1 MRSRLTLAGISLAF
15 ICSCSSAQGTWGGT
29 GGGAGGELDVQGSG
43 GLAEGTTGGVG
54 NPGGMQAAGGQPATG
69 GQLAAGGVQMTGGTG
84 QTGGT
89 AVTAGGQ
96 NTGGVGPT
104 GGTEAAGGTQNTGGT
119 EQTGGTQN
127 TGGVGQA
134 GGSEQTG
141 GSAAAGG
148 TQNTGG
154 TEQTG
159 GTQNTGGT
167 GGTPEVNCD
176 RAGLEAAVDSY
187 LAALEAGN
195 PSLMPLAASV
205 TYEENM
211 ASVDIGQGVF
221 AAPVTIDFH
230 RNLLDVQRCG
240 SFTEVICASNS
251 PQYVLGVRLQVADS
265 EITEI
270 EVVVTD
276 SDDWLFD
283 ADAYLQYSTQED
295 WSVVPEAERLP
306 YAELA
311 DAGYS
316 YFRYWGD
323 KSEPVPW
330 GDPCARLEGG
340 AYTRDMSL
348 ANGSCSVGVPDQSF
362 APQPYDDLT
371 DVDFGMTVVLLNL
384 GGADS
389 HLLRVLQSGIRYVH
403 TLTATNGSM

>member
-54 NPGGMQAAGGQPATG
+54 NPGGMGVTGGMQALGGGPAAGGMQAAGGQPATG

-96 NTGGVGPT
+96 NTGGV
-104 GGTEAAGGTQNTGGT
+104 
-119 EQTGGTQN
+119 
-127 TGGVGQA
+127 
-134 GGSEQTG
+134 